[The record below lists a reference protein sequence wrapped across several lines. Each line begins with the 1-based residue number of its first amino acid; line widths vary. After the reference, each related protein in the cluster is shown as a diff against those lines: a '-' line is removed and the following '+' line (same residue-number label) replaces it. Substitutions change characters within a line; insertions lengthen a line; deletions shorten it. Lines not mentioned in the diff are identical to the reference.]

1 MRVDPNYLANLSSSL
16 EQSTA
21 TEAQLTNELSS
32 GLRISS
38 LSDDPTAVAQSTL
51 LNTEIS
57 QQDTYV
63 QVASGESSRLQV
75 ADSTLG
81 EVVTQLIS
89 AISLAAEGS
98 NGTQTTSNQASVA
111 QTLTG
116 IRDTVLGLANTSY
129 SGSYL
134 FSGSQGT
141 TKPFSLDTS
150 TTPATVSYAGDNVV
164 QTVVTPT
171 GQSIPVNLPG
181 SSALSG
187 VLGALNQMIADLSST
202 TPSTATLTTDS
213 SALTTALG
221 QVTSQRSVLDSS
233 LSRLQSTS
241 TYAQTQAA
249 NLTVAQSSLVA
260 SDPATVATQLSAS
273 ETQNQALMSVIS
285 TLGKTDLFDYTRS

>member
-1 MRVDPNYLANLSSSL
+1 MRVDPHYLSNLSGSL
-16 EQSTA
+16 DQSTA
-21 TEAQLTNELSS
+21 VEAQLTNELSS
-32 GLRISS
+32 GLRVSS
-38 LSDDPTAVAQSTL
+38 LSVDPTAAAQSSL
-51 LNTEIS
+51 LNTQIS

-81 EVVTQLIS
+81 EVVTQLTS

-98 NGTQTTSNQASVA
+98 NGTLNASNKASAA

-150 TTPATVSYAGDNVV
+150 TTPSTVTYAGDSAV
-164 QTVVTPT
+164 QTVTTPT
-171 GQSIPVNLPG
+171 GQSIQVNLPG
-181 SSALSG
+181 STVFTG
-187 VLGALNQMIADLSST
+187 VLGALNQMISDLSST
-202 TPSTATLTTDS
+202 TASTATLTTDS
-213 SALTTALG
+213 LALTTALG

-260 SDPATVATQLSAS
+260 ADPTTVATQLSAS
-273 ETQNQALMSVIS
+273 ETQHQALLSVIAA
-285 TLGKTDLFDYTRS
+285 LGKTDLFDYTK